1 VAAKNKPKPKHI
13 PQRTCIGCREVLPKR
28 NLIRL
33 VRTEEGVRIDLSG
46 RLPGRGAY
54 LHDQKS
60 CWIKGLKGSLAK
72 ALRTTI
78 QEQDLAGLRAYMED
92 LPEGTSENEELKAV
106 RTSDEDHTMA

>member
-1 VAAKNKPKPKHI
+1 MAAKNKPKPKHI

-78 QEQDLAGLRAYMED
+78 QEQDLARLRAYMED
-92 LPEGTSENEELKAV
+92 LPEGTSENEEPEAG
-106 RTSDEDHTMA
+106 RTSDKDHTMA